1 MEPLYE
7 NGTRNFFI
15 DEITAVTDF
24 QKYGNVLSDYF
35 SAKGA
40 KVIIA
45 GTDSLGIML
54 AESDI
59 LYDRIQ
65 MIHTSHVP
73 YAEFS
78 RLLGGKTL
86 DDYIE
91 YGGTLTKS
99 PYKTLQASE
108 EYQNTA
114 IVGNILHSLEKSEDA
129 RRYGAALTE
138 LYDHDELQSV
148 LNKMINKFSYFVTVQ
163 AVNKYFKSA
172 PDNEEES
179 RAYFDQL
186 WAEAMVI
193 FNSCKGFPGI
203 AENDSCIWNVI
214 EFIFITIHIKFPT
227 ANGHEVDFGIRSF

>member
-1 MEPLYE
+1 MRIISMYRWITFSAVRTSLKGSCLNGCDMLEIRRVMEPLYE

-114 IVGNILHSLEKSEDA
+114 IVGNILQRNNRIPICFHFPWYNFLS
-129 RRYGAALTE
+129 RRDWFGRGASPVPLWNW
-138 LYDHDELQSV
+138 LYC
-148 LNKMINKFSYFVTVQ
+148 
-163 AVNKYFKSA
+163 
-172 PDNEEES
+172 S
-179 RAYFDQL
+179 R
-186 WAEAMVI
+186 
-193 FNSCKGFPGI
+193 
-203 AENDSCIWNVI
+203 
-214 EFIFITIHIKFPT
+214 
-227 ANGHEVDFGIRSF
+227 

>member
-1 MEPLYE
+1 MYMMKNTIKNLVLLFVLFCLSPIVQSKSPQHLLLGGSGWNKIAIINKETKEIVWEYPLE
-7 NGTRNFFI
+7 KGWECNSVAATP
-15 DEITAVTDF
+15 D
-24 QKYGNVLSDYF
+24 GNILF
-35 SAKGA
+35 SYAKGA

-129 RRYGAALTE
+129 RRYGAAITE
-138 LYDHDELQSV
+138 LYEQNELKSV
-148 LNKMINKFSYFVTVQ
+148 LNKMMNKFSYYT
-163 AVNKYFKSA
+163 AV
-172 PDNEEES
+172 
-179 RAYFDQL
+179 
-186 WAEAMVI
+186 
-193 FNSCKGFPGI
+193 
-203 AENDSCIWNVI
+203 
-214 EFIFITIHIKFPT
+214 
-227 ANGHEVDFGIRSF
+227 